1 MLELRHGHA
10 LALNHAVNRAVNHH
24 LTPRIAFMLTLPP
37 LLWAG
42 NAVVGRALVGSVP
55 PLALNA
61 MRWWL
66 ALALLLPLGWRALRS
81 PGDIRSRWRHFA
93 LLGLVGVGSYN
104 ALQYLAV
111 QTSTPLNVTLIAAS
125 APVWM
130 LLVGLL
136 FYGERPNARQI
147 LGAALSLAG
156 VLLVISR
163 GSLQT
168 LRTVT
173 LVPGDLLMLLAIALW
188 AGYSWMLARPP
199 EAMRGEA
206 RPAWNWAEFLL
217 VQVLFGTAWATL
229 AAGAEATLAPAAIH
243 WAPWVVA
250 ALVYV
255 AVGPSLIAYRA
266 WGLGVSTVGPAIA
279 AFFSNLTPVFAGV
292 MSAALL
298 GEAPSWYHGASFVL
312 IAAGIV
318 VSSMPRR

>member
-1 MLELRHGHA
+1 MLELRCRHA
-10 LALNHAVNRAVNHH
+10 RFLNPTVNHA
-24 LTPRIAFMLTLPP
+24 LTPRIAFLLTLPP

-61 MRWWL
+61 MRWWI
-66 ALALLLPLGWRALRS
+66 ALVLLLPLGWRVLRA
-81 PGDIRSRWRHFA
+81 PGDIGSRWKHLA

-125 APVWM
+125 MPVGM
-130 LLVGLL
+130 MLVGLV
-136 FYGERPNARQI
+136 FYGVRPGARQI
-147 LGAALSLAG
+147 AGAVLSLLG
-156 VLLVISR
+156 VAMVLSR
-163 GSLQT
+163 GSLDT
-168 LRTVT
+168 LLHVR
-173 LVPGDLLMLLAIALW
+173 LVPGDLLMLLAVALW

-199 EAMRGEA
+199 ASMRGEA
-206 RPAWNWAEFLL
+206 RPAWDWAEFLL
-217 VQVLFGTAWATL
+217 VQVLFGSAWATL
-229 AAGAEATLAPAAIH
+229 AAGVETQFAPVAIH
-243 WAPWVVA
+243 WTPWVIA
-250 ALVYV
+250 ALAYV
-255 AVGPSLIAYRA
+255 AIGPSLIAYRA

-298 GEAPSWYHGASFVL
+298 GEAPSWYHGVSFVL

-318 VSSMPRR
+318 VSSMPRRA

>member
-1 MLELRHGHA
+1 MSA
-10 LALNHAVNRAVNHH
+10 
-24 LTPRIAFMLTLPP
+24 LTPRIALMLTLPP

-66 ALALLLPLGWRALRS
+66 ALALLLPLGWRALRE
-81 PGDIRSRWRHFA
+81 PQQIGARWKHLA

-136 FYGERPNARQI
+136 FYGERPGARQI
-147 LGAALSLAG
+147 AGAVLSLAG
-156 VLLVISR
+156 VALVISR
-163 GSLQT
+163 GSLDT
-168 LRTVT
+168 LRHVT

-188 AGYSWMLARPP
+188 SVYSWMLARPP
-199 EAMRGEA
+199 ASMQGGQ
-206 RPAWNWAEFLL
+206 RPDWDWAAFLL

-229 AAGAEATLAPAAIH
+229 GAGVEAGISSSHIAWSPG
-243 WAPWVVA
+243 VVA

-266 WGLGVSTVGPAIA
+266 WGLGVSTVGPAVA

-292 MSAALL
+292 LSAALL
-298 GEAPSWYHGASFVL
+298 GEAPSWYHAGAFAL

-318 VSSMPRR
+318 VSSLRPR

>member
-1 MLELRHGHA
+1 MSA
-10 LALNHAVNRAVNHH
+10 

-66 ALALLLPLGWRALRS
+66 ALALLLPLGWRVLRA
-81 PGDIRSRWRHFA
+81 PGKIGARWLHLA

-130 LLVGLL
+130 LLTGLL
-136 FYGERPNARQI
+136 FYGERPGARQI
-147 LGAALSLAG
+147 GGAALSLAG
-156 VLLVISR
+156 VALVISR
-163 GSLQT
+163 GSLET
-168 LRTVT
+168 LRQVT

-188 AGYSWMLARPP
+188 SVYSWMLARPP
-199 EAMRGEA
+199 ASMRGDD

-229 AAGAEATLAPAAIH
+229 GAGVEAQVSPAAII
-243 WAPWVVA
+243 WSPGVVA

-292 MSAALL
+292 LSAALL
-298 GEAPSWYHGASFVL
+298 GEAPSWYHAGAFAL

-318 VSSMPRR
+318 VSSLPRR

>member
-1 MLELRHGHA
+1 MSA
-10 LALNHAVNRAVNHH
+10 
-24 LTPRIAFMLTLPP
+24 LTPRIAFMLSLPP

-66 ALALLLPLGWRALRS
+66 ALALLLPLGWQALRAPES
-81 PGDIRSRWRHFA
+81 ILARWRHLA

-136 FYGERPNARQI
+136 FYGERPGARQI
-147 LGAALSLAG
+147 AGAVLSLAG
-156 VLLVISR
+156 VALVISR
-163 GSLQT
+163 GSLDT
-168 LRTVT
+168 LARVT

-188 AGYSWMLARPP
+188 SVYSWMLARPP
-199 EAMRGEA
+199 ESMRGEQ
-206 RPAWNWAEFLL
+206 RPPWGWAEFLL
-217 VQVLFGTAWATL
+217 VQVLFGAAWATL
-229 AAGAEATLAPAAIH
+229 GAVVESRVSTASMHWSPA
-243 WAPWVVA
+243 VVA
-250 ALVYV
+250 ALLFV
-255 AVGPSLIAYRA
+255 AIGPSLIAYRA

-279 AFFSNLTPVFAGV
+279 AFFSNLTPVFAAV
-292 MSAALL
+292 LSAALL
-298 GEAPSWYHGASFVL
+298 GEAPRWYHAGAFAL

-318 VSSMPRR
+318 VSSLPRR

>member
-1 MLELRHGHA
+1 MSA
-10 LALNHAVNRAVNHH
+10 

-66 ALALLLPLGWRALRS
+66 ALALLLPLGWRVLRA
-81 PGDIRSRWRHFA
+81 PGAITARWMHLA

-136 FYGERPNARQI
+136 FYGERPGARQI
-147 LGAALSLAG
+147 AGAVLSLAG
-156 VLLVISR
+156 VALVISR
-163 GSLQT
+163 GSLET
-168 LRTVT
+168 LRNVT

-188 AGYSWMLARPP
+188 SVYSWMLARPP
-199 EAMRGEA
+199 ASMRGDE

-229 AAGAEATLAPAAIH
+229 GAGVEAQVSPAAII
-243 WAPWVVA
+243 WSPGVVA

-266 WGLGVSTVGPAIA
+266 WGLGVATVGPAIA

-292 MSAALL
+292 LSAALL
-298 GEAPSWYHGASFVL
+298 GEAPSWYHGAAFVL
-312 IAAGIV
+312 IAAGIA
-318 VSSMPRR
+318 VSSLPRR

>member
-1 MLELRHGHA
+1 
-10 LALNHAVNRAVNHH
+10 
-24 LTPRIAFMLTLPP
+24 

-66 ALALLLPLGWRALRS
+66 ALALLLPLGWRALRE
-81 PGDIRSRWRHFA
+81 PGAIAARWKHLA

-130 LLVGLL
+130 LLTGLL
-136 FYGERPNARQI
+136 FYGERPGARQI
-147 LGAALSLAG
+147 AGAVLSLAG
-156 VLLVISR
+156 VALVLSR
-163 GSLQT
+163 GSVET
-168 LRTVT
+168 LRQVT

-188 AGYSWMLARPP
+188 SVYSWMLARPP
-199 EAMRGEA
+199 ESMRGEQ

-229 AAGAEATLAPAAIH
+229 GAGAEAQLSPAAIA
-243 WAPWVVA
+243 WSPGVVA

-292 MSAALL
+292 LSAALL
-298 GEAPSWYHGASFVL
+298 GEAPSWYHAAAFAL

-318 VSSMPRR
+318 VSSLPKR

>member
-1 MLELRHGHA
+1 MSA
-10 LALNHAVNRAVNHH
+10 

-66 ALALLLPLGWRALRS
+66 ALALLLPLGWRALRE
-81 PGDIRSRWRHFA
+81 PGAIAARWKHLA

-130 LLVGLL
+130 LLTGLL
-136 FYGERPNARQI
+136 FYGERPGARQI
-147 LGAALSLAG
+147 AGAVLSLAG
-156 VLLVISR
+156 VALVLSR
-163 GSLQT
+163 GSLET
-168 LRTVT
+168 LRQVT

-188 AGYSWMLARPP
+188 SVYSWMLARPP
-199 EAMRGEA
+199 ESMRGEQ

-229 AAGAEATLAPAAIH
+229 GAGAEAQLSPAAIA
-243 WAPWVVA
+243 WSPGVVA

-292 MSAALL
+292 LSAALL
-298 GEAPSWYHGASFVL
+298 GEAPSWYHGAAFAL

-318 VSSMPRR
+318 VSSLPKR